1 MLVERIMT
9 SPCITFH
16 VNDSIED
23 AIKLMHDKKIRHLP
37 IVDDTQHLLGIIS
50 DREIKEVLPSLL
62 KQDVEIDYD
71 VPISKI
77 MQQNVITCHPLDFVE
92 DIAIDF
98 YDSSIASIPVVQ
110 NDKVIGIV
118 TSKDMLNTFIELTGV
133 TRPGTTI
140 QISIPDEA
148 GIMHEVTEVFHRH
161 KISIESILVFR
172 DKEQAGKKIVT
183 LRMLAMNPN
192 IAIYDLE
199 QKGFKVLNPFEL
211 GL

>member
-9 SPCITFH
+9 SPCTTFY

-23 AIKLMHDKKIRHLP
+23 AIKLMNDKKIRHLP
-37 IVDDTQHLLGIIS
+37 IVDDAKHLLGIVS

-62 KQDVEIDYD
+62 KQDVEIDLN
-71 VPISKI
+71 VPICKI

-172 DKEQAGKKIVT
+172 DKEQTGKKIVT

>member
-37 IVDDTQHLLGIIS
+37 IVDDAQHLLGIIS

-71 VPISKI
+71 VPISNI

-110 NDKVIGIV
+110 NYKVIGIV